1 MKTKIVLFF
10 LFVTTTL
17 LAQKPCEFTT
27 DVNDSIGTYKSTK
40 EYLVYEKNFGGK
52 ASYIFNSLAITD
64 GVPSLNVQFIEK
76 SYDFIKAKCFDKT
89 SRLYI
94 QLNNGKIVTLLHAEQ
109 DNCGN
114 MIRDDKGM
122 NNRILTGYFLFRI
135 DDFQALKESGISYI
149 RIKFSTDT
157 EDYIMKKEFTAELD
171 SQIYKPES
179 YFLDYFHCIEE
190 N

>member
-1 MKTKIVLFF
+1 MKTKIAIFF
-10 LFVTTTL
+10 LLATTSL
-17 LAQKPCEFTT
+17 FAQKPCEYTT

-52 ASYIFNSLAITD
+52 SSYIFNSLAITD
-64 GVPSLNVQFIEK
+64 GVPSLHIQFIEK
-76 SYDFIKAKCFDKT
+76 SNDFIKARCFDKS
-89 SRLYI
+89 SRLYV
-94 QLNNGKIVTLLHAEQ
+94 QLNNGKIVTLIYADQ

-122 NNRILTGYFLFRI
+122 NNRILTGYFLFRK
-135 DDFQALKESGISYI
+135 DDFLSLKESGISYI
-149 RIKFSTDT
+149 RVKFSTET

-171 SQIYKPES
+171 SQVYQPEN
-179 YFLDYFHCIEE
+179 YFLNYFHCLDI